1 MKTIEALNSIII
13 QEDGP
18 FDLYRLS
25 RRYQVA
31 YLENMKFIGSIDKF
45 IKDKF
50 GKTYLFLFLLGEFDN
65 CQESFERTGDE
76 EYFSEQYCVDDE
88 NPLFNIDRFLK
99 IIKIVE
105 EKPRLKNEIES
116 SFTWRKLKE
125 LVKKIEFGD
134 PAKITL
140 YSFDETGEL
149 HERTGSEG
157 KLTITEACKEDL
169 RAFNISYMNHRS
181 EFLQAVKEGVKAQ
194 LRL

>member
-1 MKTIEALNSIII
+1 METLKALNSII

-31 YLENMKFIGSIDKF
+31 YLGDTEFIGSIDQF
-45 IKDKF
+45 IKQKF
-50 GKTYLFLFLLGEFDN
+50 GETYLFLFLLGEFDN

-125 LVKKIEFGD
+125 LVKKIEFRD
-134 PAKITL
+134 LEKITF

-149 HERTGSEG
+149 HERTGSYG
-157 KLTITEACKEDL
+157 KLTITGACREDL
-169 RAFNISYMNHRS
+169 RAFNISYMDHRS
-181 EFLQAVKEGVKAQ
+181 EFLQAVKEGVKSQ

>member
-31 YLENMKFIGSIDKF
+31 YLENVKFIGSIDKF

-125 LVKKIEFGD
+125 LVKKIEFRD
-134 PAKITL
+134 LEKITF

-149 HERTGSEG
+149 HERTGSYG
-157 KLTITEACKEDL
+157 KLTITGACKEDL
-169 RAFNISYMNHRS
+169 RAFNISYMDHRS